1 MLRRASAYPAA
12 TTVVPSATE
21 SLQWIRILQLCA
33 SYGTH
38 ALQQMPRISIRC
50 KIPSWFYL
58 GSRSPLLGGG
68 GGGGLSPAGKLGDRN
83 VDAASDSGRSERKI
97 DLAIKLIRKKI
108 ANDLHSIARPV
119 WSLDGGATAFL
130 PFDA

>member
-1 MLRRASAYPAA
+1 MYPVPLARSRTGTEPPRKLGLIWKMAGRTSSRR
-12 TTVVPSATE
+12 
-21 SLQWIRILQLCA
+21 RK
-33 SYGTH
+33 
-38 ALQQMPRISIRC
+38 PRAQNPKLVLPGRD
-50 KIPSWFYL
+50 P
-58 GSRSPLLGGG
+58 PLLGGG
-68 GGGGLSPAGKLGDRN
+68 ERGGGLSPAGKLGDRN